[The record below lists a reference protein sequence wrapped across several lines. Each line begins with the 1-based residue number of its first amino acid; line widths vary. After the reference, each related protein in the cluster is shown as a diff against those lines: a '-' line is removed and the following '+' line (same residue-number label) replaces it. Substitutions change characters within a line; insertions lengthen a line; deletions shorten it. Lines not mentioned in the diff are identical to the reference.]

1 MRAERGAQG
10 QFRFGEHQRV
20 WESMIPEV
28 RGKVRELLREIY
40 LAEFRAR
47 RLVLGVKSHDGRE
60 DHS

>member
-1 MRAERGAQG
+1 MRAQRGAQG

-20 WESMIPEV
+20 WESMPPRV
-28 RGKVRELLREIY
+28 RGKAGELLQEIY
-40 LAEFRAR
+40 LAEFRTR